1 MARMVMSSILPTGVG
16 IIYNVPIYAA
26 NLHKNIGN
34 GHEIVQKVVYEKGK
48 NVKLCRDLK
57 KTPFSLLG
65 INRLRT
71 FVPL

>member
-1 MARMVMSSILPTGVG
+1 M
-16 IIYNVPIYAA
+16 AA

-48 NVKLCRDLK
+48 NVKLYHSLK
-57 KTPFSLLG
+57 KTSFSLLG

-71 FVPL
+71 FVLL